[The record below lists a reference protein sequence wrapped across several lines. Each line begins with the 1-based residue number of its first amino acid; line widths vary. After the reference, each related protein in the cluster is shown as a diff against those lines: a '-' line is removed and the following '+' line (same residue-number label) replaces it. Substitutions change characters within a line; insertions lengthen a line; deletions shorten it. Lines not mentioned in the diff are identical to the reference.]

1 MKARLFCLL
10 LLVLALSACSGMRI
24 VDSDVRAYTAAQGI
38 TVPASYRFERLP
50 SQLAQPEQ
58 RDDLETVVQTEL
70 AKVGMRLDETAPLYS
85 VRLDLRVHKDPRSPW
100 DDPRYS
106 AGFFQGFPVMTRHG
120 VLYQYPA
127 PFLVMEMPWYRREIS
142 LLIRRLADG
151 LLVYE
156 TRAASDGYWADDAA
170 VVPAM
175 VEAALRDFP
184 NPPPGPRRIS
194 IEIPR

>member
-1 MKARLFCLL
+1 MTLRLYCLL
-10 LLVLALSACSGMRI
+10 LLTLALSACSGMRI
-24 VDSDVRAYTAAQGI
+24 IDSDVHAYTAAQGI

-50 SQLAQPEQ
+50 SQMAQAEQ
-58 RDDLETVVQTEL
+58 RDALEAVVQAEL
-70 AKVGMRLDETAPLYS
+70 DKVGMRLDETAAQYS
-85 VRLDLRVHKDPRSPW
+85 VRLDLRVYRDPRSPW

-106 AGFFQGFPVMTRHG
+106 AGFFPGFPVVTRHG
-120 VLYQYPA
+120 VVYQYPA
-127 PFLVMEMPWYRREIS
+127 PFLVMEMPWYRREVS

-156 TRAASDGYWADDAA
+156 TRANSDGYWADDAA

-175 VEAALRDFP
+175 FEAALRDFP
-184 NPPPGPRRIS
+184 NPPPGPRRVS